1 MSPTGFRFLV
11 AAYVVSL
18 LVLCVA
24 GVLLPPQVSQPLAD
38 LYDQESMTFL
48 HQQDTAVLAAIAV
61 AILAVII
68 AALVGLYQ
76 LRRWARWLAVVLTA
90 AELIAL
96 PFFGPFLS
104 SGLDVSLDAIVAGLW
119 GVILVSAFTPPLR
132 QAFH

>member
-1 MSPTGFRFLV
+1 MSVTGFRFLV

-18 LVLCVA
+18 LVLCAVA
-24 GVLLPPQVSQPLAD
+24 ALLPPQVSAQLAD

-48 HQQDTAVLAAIAV
+48 HHQDTAVLAAIAV

-68 AALVGLYQ
+68 AALVGLYR
-76 LRRWARWLAVVLTA
+76 LRRWGLWLAVLLTL

-104 SGLDVSLDAIVAGLW
+104 SGLDASLDAIVAGLW
-119 GVILVSAFTPPLR
+119 GAILVSAFTPPLSQSFR
-132 QAFH
+132 

>member
-18 LVLCVA
+18 VVLGVA
-24 GVLLPPQVSQPLAD
+24 GVLLPPPVSEQLAE

-48 HQQDTAVLAAIAV
+48 HHQDTAVLAAVAAV
-61 AILAVII
+61 IMAAII
-68 AALVGLYQ
+68 AALVGLYR
-76 LRRWARWLAVVLTA
+76 LRRWGLWLAALLTL

-119 GVILVSAFTPPLR
+119 GAILVSAFTPPLR
-132 QAFH
+132 QAFR